1 MFCTGNMFFLFKE
14 KKDGRFGP
22 SIRDDVMPPVMH
34 DGSGSRPCRRSVLGH
49 AIAADAASS
58 APRNSHAQNS
68 RGECPVLF
76 FQEGALHCSAP
87 TTQPEN
93 ALTTKAL
100 GGTTSDDV
108 RPRIHANSSCDS
120 TSWMYFSR
128 FCIGGSRIEIKIL
141 CTVGSCMHGPCPS
154 SVGVEWDWTDAA
166 LSDPH
171 ASTVIS
177 SLLERMPPG
186 GPLAPTRSTARRNK
200 ICSERSI

>member
-1 MFCTGNMFFLFKE
+1 MMARWALA
-14 KKDGRFGP
+14 RAHAAAP
-22 SIRDDVMPPVMH
+22 SSDMLLLLLPTRPPPHRATRTLLPIDKIRG
-34 DGSGSRPCRRSVLGH
+34 GSARSCSSRKVQC
-49 AIAADAASS
+49 I
-58 APRNSHAQNS
+58 
-68 RGECPVLF
+68 
-76 FQEGALHCSAP
+76 AP

-154 SVGVEWDWTDAA
+154 SVGVEWDWTGLD
-166 LSDPH
+166 
-171 ASTVIS
+171 
-177 SLLERMPPG
+177 
-186 GPLAPTRSTARRNK
+186 
-200 ICSERSI
+200 